1 MVAILALV
9 VVIFLPP
16 VLVSSYKDSIYF
28 EVENV
33 PSAEVG
39 IVFGAGIKENGQPSD
54 ILKDRLKS
62 AAELYKA
69 GKIKKILVSGDNRFE
84 NYNEPE
90 AMYNYLVNVS
100 GIAAG
105 DVMRDFGGRRT
116 FDTCIRAKEV
126 FGVSEA
132 VLISQ
137 EYHLSRAIFTCE
149 GVGVESVGFSATRQ
163 PYVLDKYFRLRELAA
178 VYKAFLDVC
187 VWEPEYVL

>member
-1 MVAILALV
+1 
-9 VVIFLPP
+9 
-16 VLVSSYKDSIYF
+16 
-28 EVENV
+28 
-33 PSAEVG
+33 
-39 IVFGAGIKENGQPSD
+39 
-54 ILKDRLKS
+54 
-62 AAELYKA
+62 
-69 GKIKKILVSGDNRFE
+69 
-84 NYNEPE
+84 
-90 AMYNYLVNVS
+90 MYNYLVNVS